1 MGRTEWK
8 QTILGVG
15 ALGTVLPASLGLGVA
30 AVAVAGV
37 CGIRV
42 LGALTEELA
51 LPSVGQHK
59 SFSFFLKRGRAMMQ
73 NIAPTYLA
81 HAVASKSWAGFGA
94 RSGRLGSGCG
104 RAIVH
109 LRLLFDV
116 GSCEFSVAHQ
126 LLALCAHHVGGMDG
140 LA

>member
-1 MGRTEWK
+1 MRPYFCHIRGRLEIVSVCGGQCEVGRTEWK

-59 SFSFFLKRGRAMMQ
+59 SFFFFFNKDG
-73 NIAPTYLA
+73 
-81 HAVASKSWAGFGA
+81 VAQRCK
-94 RSGRLGSGCG
+94 
-104 RAIVH
+104 I
-109 LRLLFDV
+109 
-116 GSCEFSVAHQ
+116 
-126 LLALCAHHVGGMDG
+126 
-140 LA
+140 